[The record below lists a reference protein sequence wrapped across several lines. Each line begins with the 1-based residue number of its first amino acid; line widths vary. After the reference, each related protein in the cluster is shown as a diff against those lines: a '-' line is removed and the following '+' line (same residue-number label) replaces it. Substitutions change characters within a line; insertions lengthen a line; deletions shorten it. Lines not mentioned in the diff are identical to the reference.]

1 MTPLDDLK
9 KRLADVGFTNAPV
22 VLARYPA
29 TPDAIVSLRELP
41 TPPPKDYDSK
51 NDFATGVYRI
61 LLTARVQK
69 DAGAKACLQLA
80 WDAMQALSGR
90 HVDITRLGNTTRYHY
105 IRPVIPPFL
114 EGYDAND
121 RPEVT
126 VTFLVE
132 RAEDL
137 PAT

>member
-1 MTPLDDLK
+1 MSPLDDLK
-9 KRLADVGFTNAPV
+9 KRFADVGFNAAPIT
-22 VLARYPA
+22 LARYPA
-29 TPDAIVSLRELP
+29 TPDALISLRELP
-41 TPPPKDYDSK
+41 TPPPKDYDGR
-51 NDFATGVYRI
+51 NNFATGLYRI
-61 LLTARVQK
+61 LLTARVPK
-69 DAGAKACLQLA
+69 DAGAKSALQLA

-90 HVDITRLGNTTRYHY
+90 HVDITRLGKTTRYHF

-126 VTFLVE
+126 ATFLIE

-137 PAT
+137 PA